1 MLSASMLSLIDYCEA
16 IENNKIIDPK
26 QKGRLVVGVDIDV
39 RDHNKKLINE
49 HPLKS
54 KIKIIEGSSIHN
66 DIVDQISEI
75 SNNFRKIMVFLD
87 SNHTHDHVLKE
98 LELYS
103 KFVAKNSYCVV
114 FDTIIEDLP
123 KDFFFDR
130 PWDKGNSPKSALQE
144 FLLHNK
150 NFEID
155 YFFSDKLLTTASPLG
170 FLKRIS

>member
-103 KFVAKNSYCVV
+103 KFVAKNSYCV

-123 KDFFFDR
+123 KDF
-130 PWDKGNSPKSALQE
+130 S
-144 FLLHNK
+144 
-150 NFEID
+150 
-155 YFFSDKLLTTASPLG
+155 
-170 FLKRIS
+170 